1 MSKRMD
7 MSGTWRRWVLVGV
20 IGLIGCRTTGT
31 AVRAEEKPPQQVIE
45 FEAVEITADLELD
58 KLNDAELFAKG
69 TAAYGAEDYKQAA
82 RYFGRLADFHPN
94 SPQRTQALYNAGLS
108 HRNLQEWEKAYQ
120 RFAELAD
127 AEKGQ
132 GDALEAAFFVAQAQY
147 HLERYAEAAQLLTTL
162 ANRQDI
168 PVGRRIEARVHQGVC
183 EVELGLLEQAEA
195 TLRKALGEYQE
206 LPDKDEVS
214 DFVPGQAHFFVGEI
228 YRLRYEEVKLDATKG
243 VDKLSTDFN
252 DKLDL
257 LRSAKGH
264 YLRSMRIRN
273 GHWITASGTRLGE
286 MYEDLYTHIVNAPV
300 PSEFDEE
307 QAEVYRQEVRKH
319 IRALLPNA
327 ITTYEETL
335 EAAERLG
342 ERNPFVERTREN
354 LRRVQALYLA
364 EMEKDSE
371 EEPPPDPR
379 PKPHS

>member
-1 MSKRMD
+1 
-7 MSGTWRRWVLVGV
+7 
-20 IGLIGCRTTGT
+20 
-31 AVRAEEKPPQQVIE
+31 
-45 FEAVEITADLELD
+45 VEITADLELD

-69 TAAYGAEDYKQAA
+69 TAAYGEEDYKQAA

-94 SPQRTQALYNAGLS
+94 SPHRNQALYNAGLS
-108 HRNLQEWEKAYQ
+108 HRSLQEWEQAYQ

-127 AEKGQ
+127 AEKGL

-147 HLERYAEAAQLLTTL
+147 HLGLYAEAAELLATL

-183 EVELGLLEQAEA
+183 QVEMALLEQAETTLRMGLLEQAEA

-214 DFVPGQAHFFVGEI
+214 DSFPAQAHFFVGEI

-243 VDKLSTDFN
+243 VDKLSADFH

-286 MYEDLYTHIVNAPV
+286 MYEDFYVHMVNAPV
-300 PSEFDEE
+300 PPGFDEE
-307 QAEVYRQEVRKH
+307 MTEVYRQEVRKQ
-319 IRALLPNA
+319 IRALLPHA
-327 ITTYEETL
+327 ITAYEETL

-364 EMEKDSE
+364 ELEKDSE
-371 EEPPPDPR
+371 EEPPPEPK